1 MSQEVLLGRQ
11 GFVRSA
17 YINTIDTSFTQLI
30 PPPPP
35 VEEVITVEEFF
46 DLYTTLFYEIPA
58 EGSVNSHT
66 YLIERSKEYIGFT
79 EENDENI
86 QILLDEI
93 TQLREELLATQKE
106 LQDMQT
112 STVEGNQ
119 EILNQQ
125 EQEEGVGTSELVP
138 GTQIT
143 AQSVSVAGV
152 GGTGGS
158 Y

>member
-1 MSQEVLLGRQ
+1 MSQKIILGRQ
-11 GFVRSA
+11 GFVRTA
-17 YINTIDTSFTQLI
+17 YTNAIDTSFTQLI

-35 VEEVITVEEFF
+35 VEEVVTVEEFF
-46 DLYTTLFYEIPA
+46 NLYQTLFYQIPA

-106 LQDMQT
+106 LENAQLVAA
-112 STVEGNQ
+112 SSE
-119 EILNQQ
+119 NQQ
-125 EQEEGVGTSELVP
+125 ILTQSETELPEDITP

-143 AQSVSVAGV
+143 AQQTSVSGV
-152 GGTGGS
+152 GSSQGS

>member
-1 MSQEVLLGRQ
+1 MSQKITLGRQ
-11 GFVRSA
+11 GFVRNA
-17 YINTIDTSFTQLI
+17 YTNTIDTSFTQLI

-35 VEEVITVEEFF
+35 IEEVVTVEEFF
-46 DLYTTLFYEIPA
+46 NLYQTLFYQIPA
-58 EGSVNSHT
+58 EGGVNSHT

-106 LQDMQT
+106 LENVQLNTISENQQIIT
-112 STVEGNQ
+112 PSETESPQ
-119 EILNQQ
+119 EI
-125 EQEEGVGTSELVP
+125 TP

-143 AQSVSVAGV
+143 AQETSVSGV
-152 GGTGGS
+152 GSSQGG

>member
-11 GFVRSA
+11 GFIRNA
-17 YINTIDTSFTQLI
+17 YTNAIDTSFTQLI

-35 VEEVITVEEFF
+35 VEEVVTVEEFF
-46 DLYTTLFYEIPA
+46 NLYQTLFYQIPA
-58 EGSVNSHT
+58 EGGVNSHT

-106 LQDMQT
+106 LENVQLNAI
-112 STVEGNQ
+112 SE
-119 EILNQQ
+119 NQQ
-125 EQEEGVGTSELVP
+125 ILTQTESELPEDITP

-143 AQSVSVAGV
+143 AQGTSVSGV
-152 GGTGGS
+152 GSSQGG